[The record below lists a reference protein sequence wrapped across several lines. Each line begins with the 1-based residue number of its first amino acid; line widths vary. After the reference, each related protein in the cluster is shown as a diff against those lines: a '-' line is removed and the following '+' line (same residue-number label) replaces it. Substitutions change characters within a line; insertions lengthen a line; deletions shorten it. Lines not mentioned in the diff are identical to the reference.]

1 MKTEVDYMSPVKL
14 VILLEELMSEVGDLD
29 KMISYPIKKIN
40 DLQYSFEISEDL
52 TAVVKF
58 TTGEVLD
65 QSLLNSLKIPTK
77 PSADNTYNVGYII
90 NGTDTQA
97 KKLDYSTLIKVLKT
111 VSEITIKF
119 IKSHKNLEALL
130 FVAWSKTG
138 QPIKGTYLD
147 PQKYDLYKAI
157 IIKNLNK
164 IGQDWN
170 YGQYKLLN
178 IPTLVLFKKE
188 K

>member
-1 MKTEVDYMSPVKL
+1 MSPVKL

-52 TAVVKF
+52 SAVVKF
-58 TTGEVLD
+58 STGDVD
-65 QSLLNSLKIPTK
+65 QNLLNSLKIPTK

-111 VSEITIKF
+111 VSEITIQF
-119 IKSHKNLEALL
+119 IKSHKDVEALL

-147 PQKYDLYKAI
+147 PQKYFLYKAI

-178 IPTLVLFKKE
+178 VSTLVLFKKA

>member
-52 TAVVKF
+52 SAVVKF
-58 TTGEVLD
+58 STGDVD
-65 QSLLNSLKIPTK
+65 QNLLNSLKIPTK

-111 VSEITIKF
+111 VSEITIQF
-119 IKSHKNLEALL
+119 IKSHKDVEALL

-147 PQKYDLYKAI
+147 PQKYFLYKAI

-178 IPTLVLFKKE
+178 VSTLVLFKKA